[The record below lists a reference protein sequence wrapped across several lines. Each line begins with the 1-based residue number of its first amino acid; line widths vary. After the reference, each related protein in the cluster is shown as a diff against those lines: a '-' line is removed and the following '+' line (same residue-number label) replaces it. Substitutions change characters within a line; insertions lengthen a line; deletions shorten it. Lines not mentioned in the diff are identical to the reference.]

1 MSHLCLFL
9 VLPGQG
15 QLSHWN
21 RAAWRTAR
29 AVWSLPLVPSP
40 GEGVAPAGSPRGPSS
55 GSETALCPRQKTTHA
70 AQFSRKGPLAEALG
84 IAGPKERFSRR
95 IL

>member
-21 RAAWRTAR
+21 RAAWRKAR

-55 GSETALCPRQKTTHA
+55 GSEAAFCPRQKATHA
-70 AQFSRKGPLAEALG
+70 AQFSRNGPLAEALG
-84 IAGPKERFSRR
+84 IAGPKERFSRT